1 MRLKQLVETYYNKI
15 SFARGEHS
23 MFTGRITQLATLNSF
38 AEEEKSQLFVLY
50 GRQGMGKTALLHHF
64 LEDRKHIFFTAYPTT
79 GTNECKLLAAAVG
92 LTWSEDLTLERILD
106 EVTKLG
112 QNEPF
117 WLVIDHFPNFVKA
130 EDSFGQILHD
140 YVKVQWS
147 GLPIKV
153 VFCGDAYILMDK
165 QVLSKKSIWKD
176 IPMETMELC
185 GMEFYE
191 AQEFFRGA
199 SVEEQAFLYG
209 ITGGIPYHLARVGA
223 YLASHPGEED
233 LLYQVTEK
241 IFFAQEDDSTLLPE
255 KTIQTELRELS
266 YYNCM
271 LETLASGM
279 NRVNA
284 ISEAVSKPKDVVV
297 PYMNTL
303 MSIGVVQKENP
314 VTEPTN
320 RKKTR
325 YSIVNTHDLFW
336 YRFVVPNME
345 HYFSGNSR
353 QLWDEVIVPQ
363 KAQYMDAVFINMC
376 REYLEKK
383 AAKEELPFSIEA
395 IGNWW
400 ENDEETKR
408 SDGFDL
414 VALGKVEGKS
424 NITFARCYYD
434 EEPIGIATLKELID
448 LTKHVKDKNNAFYL
462 IFSRSGFNEN
472 TKTVAATIKNIML
485 ISLEDIC
492 SFQ

>member
-1 MRLKQLVETYYNKI
+1 
-15 SFARGEHS
+15 
-23 MFTGRITQLATLNSF
+23 MFTGRVTQLARLNSF
-38 AEEEKSQLFVLY
+38 AEDDKLQLFVLY
-50 GRQGMGKTALLHHF
+50 GRQGMGKTALLHEF
-64 LEDRKHIFFTAYPTT
+64 LGDRKHIFFTAYPTT
-79 GTNECKLLAAAVG
+79 GTNECKLLASSVG
-92 LTWSEDLTLERILD
+92 MEWSEGMTLEQIFD
-106 EVTKLG
+106 GITKKA
-112 QNEPF
+112 ESEAVWF
-117 WLVIDHFPNFVKA
+117 VIDHYPNFVKA
-130 EDSFGQILHD
+130 EDSFAGILHD
-140 YVKVQWS
+140 YVKVHWA
-147 GLPIKV
+147 GLPVKV
-153 VFCGDAYILMDK
+153 ILCGDAYILMDK

-176 IPMETMELC
+176 VAFDAMELT

-191 AQEFFRGA
+191 AQEFFHGA
-199 SVEEQAFLYG
+199 SPEEQAYLYG
-209 ITGGIPYHLARVGA
+209 ITGGIPYHLARISAYVEANAGA
-223 YLASHPGEED
+223 PE
-233 LLYQVTEK
+233 LLYDVTQA
-241 IFFAQEDDSTLLPE
+241 IFFAQEDDATLLPE

-271 LETLASGM
+271 LETLASGK

-325 YSIVNTHDLFW
+325 YSIINTHDLFW
-336 YRFVVPNME
+336 YRFVVPHME
-345 HYFSGNSR
+345 HYFGGTAKT
-353 QLWDEVIVPQ
+353 LWDEVIVPQ
-363 KAQYMDAVFINMC
+363 QASYMDTVFTNMC

-400 ENDEETKR
+400 ENDEENK
-408 SDGFDL
+408 SSEGFDL
-414 VALGKVEGKS
+414 VALGKVEGKN

-492 SFQ
+492 NFA

>member
-1 MRLKQLVETYYNKI
+1 
-15 SFARGEHS
+15 
-23 MFTGRITQLATLNSF
+23 MFTGRIAQLATLNSF
-38 AEEEKSQLFVLY
+38 AEDDDLSLFVLY
-50 GRQGMGKTALLHHF
+50 GRQGMGKTTLLRHF

-79 GTNECKLLAAAVG
+79 GTGELKLLAAAVG
-92 LTWSEDLTLERILD
+92 VEWKDGLTLENILD
-106 EVTKLG
+106 HVTAMAEA
-112 QNEPF
+112 EPL
-117 WLVIDHFPNFVKA
+117 WLVMDHYPNFVKA
-130 EDSFGQILHD
+130 EDHFAQVLHD
-140 YVKVQWS
+140 YVKVQWA

-165 QVLSKKSIWKD
+165 QVLSKKSVWKD
-176 IPMETMELC
+176 IPMDSMEL
-185 GMEFYE
+185 GALGFYE
-191 AQEFFRGA
+191 AQEFMPSA
-199 SVEEQAFLYG
+199 SAEEQAFIYG
-209 ITGGIPYHLARVGA
+209 ITGGIPYHLERVAA
-223 YLASHPGEED
+223 YIEAHHGEED
-233 LLYQVTEK
+233 ALYRMTEMVYL
-241 IFFAQEDDSTLLPE
+241 AAEDDATLLPE

-271 LETLASGM
+271 LETLASGK

-284 ISEAVSKPKDVVV
+284 ISEVVGKPKDVVV

-336 YRFVVPNME
+336 YRFVVPNMDC
-345 HYFSGNSR
+345 YFSGAKEE
-353 QLWDEVIVPQ
+353 LWKRITGGDLPE
-363 KAQYMDAVFINMC
+363 YMDRVFINMC
-376 REYLEKK
+376 REYLERK

-400 ENDEETKR
+400 ENDEENK
-408 SDGFDL
+408 SSEGFDL

-424 NITFARCYYD
+424 NIAFARCYYND
-434 EEPIGIATLKELID
+434 EPIGIATLKELID

-462 IFSRSGFNEN
+462 IFSRSGFHEN

-492 SFQ
+492 SFR